1 MLKGIEQNGRA
12 EEEKEKTSGGEK
24 EKEKSH
30 ESEICS
36 FHLFTYAIV
45 VSRNPDARPP
55 PPNQYSPSF
64 CHPDHI
70 ETKPDAAVFIHR
82 FQPTNKQ
89 TANAAVALPAP
100 AGN

>member
-1 MLKGIEQNGRA
+1 MNRKYVPFIYSPMQSLFQ
-12 EEEKEKTSGGEK
+12 
-24 EKEKSH
+24 
-30 ESEICS
+30 EIR
-36 FHLFTYAIV
+36 T
-45 VSRNPDARPP
+45 RGPP

-89 TANAAVALPAP
+89 TANAVVALPAP